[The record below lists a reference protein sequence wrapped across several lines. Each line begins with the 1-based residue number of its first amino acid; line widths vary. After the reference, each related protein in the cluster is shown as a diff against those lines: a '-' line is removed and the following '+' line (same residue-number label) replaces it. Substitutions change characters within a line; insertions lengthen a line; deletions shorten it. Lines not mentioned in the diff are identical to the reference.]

1 MMAPQHFFNRMET
14 SQMEQNRINTGR
26 RSFLKAGSL
35 AVVSAAIAGSA
46 GNAAAQAARVDEKD
60 AQAQSLG
67 YKHDAT
73 KVDKAKFSKFQAG
86 QTCANCTLY
95 QGKPT
100 DAWGGCPL
108 FPGKQV
114 AGKGWCSAW
123 VKKA

>member
-1 MMAPQHFFNRMET
+1 MK
-14 SQMEQNRINTGR
+14 QNHIDIGR
-26 RSFLKAGSL
+26 RDFLKAGSL

-46 GNAAAQAARVDEKD
+46 GKAAAQGARLDEKD
-60 AQAQSLG
+60 APAQSLG

-73 KVDKAKFSKFQAG
+73 KVDKAKFAKYLAG
-86 QTCANCTLY
+86 QTCANCTFY

-108 FPGKQV
+108 FANKQV
-114 AGKGWCSAW
+114 AGKGWCSAY

>member
-1 MMAPQHFFNRMET
+1 MK
-14 SQMEQNRINTGR
+14 QNRINAGR

-35 AVVSAAIAGSA
+35 AAVSAAIAGSV
-46 GNAAAQAARVDEKD
+46 GNAAAQGARVDEKD

-73 KVDKAKFSKFQAG
+73 KVDKAKFAKYQAA
-86 QTCANCTLY
+86 QTCANCALY

-100 DAWGGCPL
+100 DAWGGCPI

-114 AGKGWCSAW
+114 AGKGWCSAY

>member
-1 MMAPQHFFNRMET
+1 MKKT
-14 SQMEQNRINTGR
+14 RINIGR
-26 RSFLKAGSL
+26 RDFLKAGSL
-35 AVVSAAIAGSA
+35 TVVSAAIAGGA
-46 GNAAAQAARVDEKD
+46 GKAAAQAARVDEKD

-73 KVDKAKFSKFQAG
+73 KVDKAKFPKYTAG

-100 DAWGGCPL
+100 DAWAGCPI

-114 AGKGWCSAW
+114 AGKGWCSAY

>member
-1 MMAPQHFFNRMET
+1 MK
-14 SQMEQNRINTGR
+14 QNRIDTGR
-26 RSFLKAGSL
+26 RDFLKAGSL

-46 GNAAAQAARVDEKD
+46 GKAAAQAARVDEKD

-73 KVDKAKFSKFQAG
+73 RVDKAKFAKYLAG
-86 QTCANCTLY
+86 QNCANCTLY

-100 DAWGGCPL
+100 EAWGACPI
-108 FPGKQV
+108 FAGKQV
-114 AGKGWCSAW
+114 AAKGWCSAY

>member
-1 MMAPQHFFNRMET
+1 MKLI
-14 SQMEQNRINTGR
+14 RINSGR

-35 AVVSAAIAGSA
+35 AVVSAAIAGSV
-46 GNAAAQAARVDEKD
+46 GKAAAQGARVDEKD

-73 KVDKAKFSKFQAG
+73 KVDKAKFPKYQAA

-95 QGKPT
+95 QAKPA
-100 DAWGGCPL
+100 DPWGGCPI

-114 AGKGWCSAW
+114 AGKGWCSAY

>member
-1 MMAPQHFFNRMET
+1 MKH
-14 SQMEQNRINTGR
+14 NRINIGR
-26 RSFLKAGSL
+26 RDFLKAGSL

-46 GNAAAQAARVDEKD
+46 ANAAEQAAKVDEKD

-73 KVDKAKFSKFQAG
+73 KVDKAKFPKYVAG

-100 DAWGGCPL
+100 DAWASCPI
-108 FPGKQV
+108 FGNKQV
-114 AGKGWCSAW
+114 AGKGWCSSY

>member
-1 MMAPQHFFNRMET
+1 MK
-14 SQMEQNRINTGR
+14 QNRINTGR

-35 AVVSAAIAGSA
+35 TVVSAAITASV
-46 GNAAAQAARVDEKD
+46 GNAAAQGAKVDEKD

-73 KVDKAKFSKFQAG
+73 KVDKAKFAKYQAG
-86 QTCANCTLY
+86 QTCANCTLF
-95 QGKPT
+95 QGKPA
-100 DAWGGCPL
+100 DAWGGCPI

-114 AGKGWCSAW
+114 AGKGWCSAY

>member
-1 MMAPQHFFNRMET
+1 MKQD
-14 SQMEQNRINTGR
+14 RINTGR

-35 AVVSAAIAGSA
+35 AVVSAAIAG
-46 GNAAAQAARVDEKD
+46 NIDDAAAQGAQLDEKD

-73 KVDKAKFSKFQAG
+73 KVDKAKFPKYQAG
-86 QTCANCTLY
+86 QICANCTLY

-100 DAWGGCPL
+100 DAWAGCPI

-114 AGKGWCSAW
+114 AGKGWCSAY

>member
-1 MMAPQHFFNRMET
+1 MMAPQHFFNRVET
-14 SQMEQNRINTGR
+14 SQMKQNRINTGR

-73 KVDKAKFSKFQAG
+73 KVDKAKFPKYVAG

-95 QGKPT
+95 VGKPT
-100 DAWGGCPL
+100 DAWGGCPI

>member
-1 MMAPQHFFNRMET
+1 MMALQHFFNRMET
-14 SQMEQNRINTGR
+14 RQMKQNRINTGR

-35 AVVSAAIAGSA
+35 AAVSAAFAGSV
-46 GNAAAQAARVDEKD
+46 GKAAAQGAKVDEKD

-73 KVDKAKFSKFQAG
+73 KVDKAKFAKYQAA
-86 QTCANCTLY
+86 QTCATCMLY
-95 QGKPT
+95 QGKPA
-100 DAWGGCPL
+100 DAWGDCPI

>member
-1 MMAPQHFFNRMET
+1 MKHNRF
-14 SQMEQNRINTGR
+14 NTGR
-26 RSFLKAGSL
+26 RDFLKAGSL

-46 GNAAAQAARVDEKD
+46 GDAGAQTARLDEKD

-73 KVDKAKFSKFQAG
+73 KVDKAKFPKYVAG
-86 QTCANCTLY
+86 QNCASCTFY

-100 DAWGGCPL
+100 DAWGGCPI
-108 FPGKQV
+108 FAGKQV
-114 AGKGWCSAW
+114 AAKGWCSAY

>member
-1 MMAPQHFFNRMET
+1 MK
-14 SQMEQNRINTGR
+14 QNRTNTGR
-26 RSFLKAGSL
+26 RTFLKVGSL
-35 AVVSAAIAGSA
+35 AVVAAAIAGSV
-46 GNAAAQAARVDEKD
+46 GKAAAQGARVDEKN
-60 AQAQSLG
+60 AQAQALG
-67 YKHDAT
+67 YKHDAM
-73 KVDKAKFSKFQAG
+73 KVDKTKFEKYQAG

-100 DAWGGCPL
+100 DAWGGCPI

>member
-1 MMAPQHFFNRMET
+1 MKQNQT
-14 SQMEQNRINTGR
+14 STGR

-35 AVVSAAIAGSA
+35 AVVSAALTGSV
-46 GNAAAQAARVDEKD
+46 GHAAAQGAKVDEKD

-73 KVDKAKFSKFQAG
+73 KVDKAKFPKYQAG

-95 QGKPT
+95 QGKPA
-100 DAWGGCPL
+100 DAWGGCAI

-114 AGKGWCSAW
+114 AAKGWCSAY

>member
-1 MMAPQHFFNRMET
+1 MK
-14 SQMEQNRINTGR
+14 QNRIKIGR
-26 RSFLKAGSL
+26 RDFLKAGSL
-35 AVVSAAIAGSA
+35 AVVSAAIAGSVD
-46 GNAAAQAARVDEKD
+46 NAAAQGAKVDEKD

-73 KVDKAKFSKFQAG
+73 KVDKAKFPKYVAG

-100 DAWGGCPL
+100 DAWAGCPI
-108 FPGKQV
+108 FGTKQV
-114 AGKGWCSAW
+114 AGKGWRSAW